1 MQSDGGLTPM
11 EQFCGSRA
19 ILSGPA
25 GGVVGY
31 GITSYSQTEKKPVI
45 GFDMGGESGECW
57 EILLVPWRITEGT
70 DYLGNFLFVFFLLFV
85 PQFFISD
92 YNVHVLEMVLSAQIN
107 YSWMWNQKRRR
118 NAHF

>member
-31 GITSYSQTEKKPVI
+31 AITSYSQMEKKPVI
-45 GFDMGGESGECW
+45 GFDMGGEW
-57 EILLVPWRITEGT
+57 
-70 DYLGNFLFVFFLLFV
+70 
-85 PQFFISD
+85 
-92 YNVHVLEMVLSAQIN
+92 
-107 YSWMWNQKRRR
+107 R
-118 NAHF
+118 NAEEHCLYFEQLVNYYK

>member
-31 GITSYSQTEKKPVI
+31 AITAYSQMEKKPVI
-45 GFDMGGESGECW
+45 GFDMGGEWEECW
-57 EILLVPWRITEGT
+57 GSPSSV
-70 DYLGNFLFVFFLLFV
+70 
-85 PQFFISD
+85 
-92 YNVHVLEMVLSAQIN
+92 
-107 YSWMWNQKRRR
+107 
-118 NAHF
+118 